1 MNLLTLDY
9 VCAPNINVGIIKS
22 SDPYTMRGS
31 GGHHGKANMP
41 ARATQLPLLNPL

>member
-22 SDPYTMRGS
+22 SDPYTMKGS
-31 GGHHGKANMP
+31 GGHSGKANIASP
-41 ARATQLPLLNPL
+41 GPQLPLLNPL